1 MKFLKIILPLVAL
14 ITIPVLCFHLLHYTG
29 SNPFQLSTSI
39 MKEVIEQTLK
49 ISIPVALIVGLLLF
63 PFIRQQERYQHV
75 SGPEMLCGRSAIKHA
90 SHALKTDNGVR
101 GIKVHPKIVLKKQDE
116 CGNFFV
122 FGMQGAGKS
131 TIIKYWLNQL
141 IQRTIPILIYDEK
154 REYTELFY
162 DESIVLLSPG
172 DKRSVIWDLS
182 ADINDISSARTFSE
196 AIIHQTSNEPFWSDS
211 ARLIVTGALMCLIRK
226 EMPWGWKE
234 LHNLLFKDAKALQKE
249 LGLFFPEAALFADP
263 ENKTSASV
271 LAVVSSQLSWVRYLS
286 EVQCSNA
293 KTFSFKNWM
302 NADIAKKVIV
312 QTNPSYRNMSQ
323 SLFSAALS
331 MLTNQILALPDCSRR
346 EVWLVLDEIA
356 AIPKNDSIEVWLSR
370 CRSKGARTIA
380 GTQSVSQLQSI
391 YGDKDSETIL
401 SLFSTVIALRVG
413 AAGHSAGIASQ
424 AMGRRRV
431 IITSTSIDS
440 SKKKS
445 VTYSEQEI
453 PVVTAEQ
460 LIHVPRPDKKGV
472 TGFLAISGTNA
483 VYELKW
489 PYPELPKIALGFEP
503 EPIEMEEKLS
513 INVAKSKVTT
523 NPFIRG
529 S

>member
-1 MKFLKIILPLVAL
+1 
-14 ITIPVLCFHLLHYTG
+14 
-29 SNPFQLSTSI
+29 
-39 MKEVIEQTLK
+39 
-49 ISIPVALIVGLLLF
+49 
-63 PFIRQQERYQHV
+63 
-75 SGPEMLCGRSAIKHA
+75 
-90 SHALKTDNGVR
+90 
-101 GIKVHPKIVLKKQDE
+101 
-116 CGNFFV
+116 
-122 FGMQGAGKS
+122 
-131 TIIKYWLNQL
+131 
-141 IQRTIPILIYDEK
+141 
-154 REYTELFY
+154 
-162 DESIVLLSPG
+162 
-172 DKRSVIWDLS
+172 
-182 ADINDISSARTFSE
+182 
-196 AIIHQTSNEPFWSDS
+196 
-211 ARLIVTGALMCLIRK
+211 
-226 EMPWGWKE
+226 
-234 LHNLLFKDAKALQKE
+234 
-249 LGLFFPEAALFADP
+249 
-263 ENKTSASV
+263 
-271 LAVVSSQLSWVRYLS
+271 
-286 EVQCSNA
+286 
-293 KTFSFKNWM
+293 M